1 MVNGKSMY
9 LENFRQFYELD
20 PNFGVDSVGYKALK
34 AELYKY
40 IDYFLAYQF
49 MEEGG
54 LTNDTLYQKMVNWE
68 IRQAILRQLYQEVV
82 SSEIGVLEE
91 DLKRE
96 FVKENTEVHV
106 RHLFSRDSLEILNW
120 YRQLQQG
127 QSFHFLA
134 AYSFKD
140 TLLANSGGDIGW
152 VSLGDLEESF
162 AGMAEKLEKNEISPP
177 FRTKWGYHIIQ
188 LLDRK
193 TNVFFNES
201 EFEQKRKSLEK
212 KLKQQKKKIQANSYI
227 SSYIGEFNPQPDKN
241 TFLKLWYAVAGE
253 EQYTTSLSSPI
264 LFTDNLIREI
274 SIKLAKHLGSPLIIY
289 KTGKITL
296 GEYLAALKKIP
307 LSDRPRF
314 ISIQE
319 LSNKLGQWIRD
330 ELLLKEAYQRN
341 LQGHTDVLQ
350 DKKEIKQRNSY
361 QYLLSR
367 ELDNIIVPQEIQK
380 YFDQDK
386 NEQPISNRRLSRF
399 HTLQEWQ
406 WWQAE
411 IILHKKIQ
419 NYYPEIFIDEELL
432 QKENSHIDWKNRISL
447 FMIRKPS

>member
-1 MVNGKSMY
+1 
-9 LENFRQFYELD
+9 
-20 PNFGVDSVGYKALK
+20 
-34 AELYKY
+34 
-40 IDYFLAYQF
+40 
-49 MEEGG
+49 
-54 LTNDTLYQKMVNWE
+54 
-68 IRQAILRQLYQEVV
+68 
-82 SSEIGVLEE
+82 
-91 DLKRE
+91 
-96 FVKENTEVHV
+96 
-106 RHLFSRDSLEILNW
+106 
-120 YRQLQQG
+120 
-127 QSFHFLA
+127 
-134 AYSFKD
+134 
-140 TLLANSGGDIGW
+140 
-152 VSLGDLEESF
+152 
-162 AGMAEKLEKNEISPP
+162 
-177 FRTKWGYHIIQ
+177 
-188 LLDRK
+188 
-193 TNVFFNES
+193 
-201 EFEQKRKSLEK
+201 
-212 KLKQQKKKIQANSYI
+212 
-227 SSYIGEFNPQPDKN
+227 
-241 TFLKLWYAVAGE
+241 
-253 EQYTTSLSSPI
+253 
-264 LFTDNLIREI
+264 
-274 SIKLAKHLGSPLIIY
+274 
-289 KTGKITL
+289 
-296 GEYLAALKKIP
+296 
-307 LSDRPRF
+307 
-314 ISIQE
+314 